1 MNELK
6 VIGKQKFMGL
16 EIPVVL
22 GGFGESKKCISDKTV
37 AVIHEMRE
45 PDIRRRIFDNIKR
58 FTENVDYIDMKQ
70 HLIETKLLG
79 DKSCASDA
87 QQFLEA
93 IGYSQMQISKAE
105 HIYILS
111 ERGYVKLIKIMDTD
125 LAWEIHD
132 KLMDEYF
139 EMREGKY
146 YYEELSPELK
156 AIFVHDKKIQAID
169 RRLDHIENTM
179 TIDYEQQQELQS
191 LAKVVTVNAVG
202 GKKARAYT
210 YQFPPADENDRPPK
224 MYGIVISRLWHDYQ
238 DYFRVNSYKNTPVAR
253 YEEALGYINRWTPPV
268 NMQLEIGKINR
279 EEI

>member
-6 VIGKQKFMGL
+6 VIGIQNFMGL

-22 GGFGESKKCISDKTV
+22 GGFGEGKKCISDKTV
-37 AVIHEMRE
+37 AEIHGMEVRNV
-45 PDIRRRIFDNIKR
+45 RARINDNIKR
-58 FTENVDYIDMKQ
+58 FSENVDLIDLKQ
-70 HLIETKLLG
+70 RACEISTLELL
-79 DKSCASDA
+79 
-87 QQFLEA
+87 LNM
-93 IGYSQMQISKAE
+93 GYAKQSITQAD

-125 LAWEIHD
+125 LAWEVHD
-132 KLMDEYF
+132 KLIDEYF
-139 EMREGKY
+139 EMREY
-146 YYEELSPELK
+146 RYHYDELSPELQ
-156 AIFVHDKKIQAID
+156 AIFAHDKKIQVID

-191 LAKVVTVNAVG
+191 LAKIVTVSAVG

-210 YQFPPADENDRPPK
+210 YQFPPVGENDRPPK
-224 MYGIVISRLWHDYQ
+224 MYGMVISRLWHDYQ

-253 YEEALGYINRWTPPV
+253 YEEALKYINRWTPPV